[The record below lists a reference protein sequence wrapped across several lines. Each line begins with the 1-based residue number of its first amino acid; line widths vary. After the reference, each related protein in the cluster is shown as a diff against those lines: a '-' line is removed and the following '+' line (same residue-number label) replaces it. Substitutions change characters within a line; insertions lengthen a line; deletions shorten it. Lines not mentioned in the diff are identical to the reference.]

1 MREVREVEVAEVCQ
15 EEAKKAIARTQFTNL
30 VLEVF

>member
-15 EEAKKAIARTQFTNL
+15 EEAEKAIAKTQFTNL
-30 VLEVF
+30 AQEVF